1 MTFRSVA
8 FAALAWAVV
17 GCAVLPAAMN
27 DDCASRA
34 NGGAEG
40 GCGLISGTDGGGADG
55 YAVPWGDAS
64 LDAGA
69 PAVLARAS
77 LCAGDCS
84 PDDPLACAG
93 DAGADAD
100 VPVTESCRVILGVNH
115 SSSAACAT
123 AGQGLDGVSCT
134 QGSDCAPGYECVGN
148 GTCRHYCCDD
158 SACTTLSSTTY
169 DTYFCDIA
177 SEHPSSGAIVPVCQ
191 IANDCQLLSG
201 TDACGAGQGCT
212 LVEIDNGN
220 SFIRTCADL
229 GDAKQGQS
237 CETTHCAKNLA
248 CWGAMGERTCQQLCD
263 DQNPCALNSATPN
276 CNKSAPQLA
285 KMGVGIC
292 GP

>member
-1 MTFRSVA
+1 
-8 FAALAWAVV
+8 
-17 GCAVLPAAMN
+17 MN
-27 DDCASRA
+27 DDCAGRA

-69 PAVLARAS
+69 PAVLARDS

-100 VPVTESCRVILGVNH
+100 VPVTESCRVLLGVNQ
-115 SSSAACAT
+115 SRSAACAT
-123 AGQGLDGVSCT
+123 AGQGLDGASCT
-134 QGSDCAPGYECVGN
+134 SGADCAPGFECVGN

-169 DTYFCDIA
+169 DTYFCDVA
-177 SEHPSSGAIVPVCQ
+177 SEHASSGAIVPVCQ
-191 IANDCQLLSG
+191 VVKQCQLFG
-201 TDACGAGQGCT
+201 AEQCNAGQACT
-212 LVEIDNGN
+212 IVEIDNGN
-220 SFIRTCADL
+220 DIAVTCADVGGATL
-229 GDAKQGQS
+229 GQS
-237 CETTHCAKNLA
+237 CETTHCAA
-248 CWGAMGERTCQQLCD
+248 GYTCWGAIGERTCEKLCD
-263 DQNPCALNSATPN
+263 DQNPCPTNSTTPN
-276 CNKSAPQLA
+276 CNNKTPKLA
-285 KMGVGIC
+285 QMGVGVC